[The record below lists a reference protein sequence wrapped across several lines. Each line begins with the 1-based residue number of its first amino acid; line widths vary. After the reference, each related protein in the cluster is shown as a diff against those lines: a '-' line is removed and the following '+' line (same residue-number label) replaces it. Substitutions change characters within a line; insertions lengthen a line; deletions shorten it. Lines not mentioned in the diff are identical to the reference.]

1 MKIDNTRCELQ
12 DKINSFSL
20 VSPYSKVIQSTIGP
34 SNYFKDHRKLG
45 EYMDNSI
52 FLPYLNNEKDHPKA
66 NLNKKRFEQLNH
78 FLMVKFLHD
87 PIIFP

>member
-1 MKIDNTRCELQ
+1 
-12 DKINSFSL
+12 
-20 VSPYSKVIQSTIGP
+20 
-34 SNYFKDHRKLG
+34 
-45 EYMDNSI
+45 MDNSI